1 MFLCYVNKS
10 TFAAKG
16 KTATKY
22 EFLTEERKP
31 VYTVDWESNTPALIA
46 LAQRTV
52 YDVEGTLD
60 SFKGE
65 PRVKI
70 ASITPVPDADV
81 GKFIKIS
88 SIPKETLIKN
98 IYRSISG
105 IKNETLCSLA
115 ERVFEEE
122 HERFFSRPAAKSI
135 HHGWVSGLA
144 EHSYCVMVSSQ
155 LLANHYKYIFP
166 GINDDLIILGSLFH
180 DLGKITEYASDG
192 IVTEFTSSGE
202 MIPHSVGGCLMIAKH
217 VEKDNSE
224 TDKKL
229 IEHLYHIIASHHGY
243 FETGAPV
250 LPKSPEALIISSADG
265 LDAELVHAHVLMQT
279 ATGEFTEKSKSHE
292 KAYLVTR

>member
-31 VYTVDWESNTPALIA
+31 VFTVDWESNTPALLA

-60 SFKGE
+60 AFKGE
-65 PRVKI
+65 PRIKI
-70 ASITPVPDADV
+70 VSIVPVPNADV

-98 IYRSISG
+98 VYKSISG
-105 IKNETLCSLA
+105 IKNEMLCSLA
-115 ERVFEEE
+115 EMVLEEE

-155 LLANHYKYIFP
+155 LLAGNYKYVFP
-166 GINDDLIILGSLFH
+166 GINDDLIIFGSLFH
-180 DLGKITEYASDG
+180 DLGKIDEYSSDG
-192 IVTEFTSSGE
+192 IITEFTPSGE
-202 MIPHSVGGCLMIAKH
+202 MIPHPVGGCLIIAKH
-217 VEKDNSE
+217 VEKDMSE
-224 TDKKL
+224 SDKKL
-229 IEHLYHIIASHHGY
+229 VEHIYHIIASHHGH
-243 FETGAPV
+243 FDAGAPV
-250 LPKSPEALIISSADG
+250 LPKSPEAIIISTADG
-265 LDAELVHAHVLMQT
+265 LDAELIHAHGLMQT
-279 ATGEFTEKSKSHE
+279 ATGEFTEKSKAHD